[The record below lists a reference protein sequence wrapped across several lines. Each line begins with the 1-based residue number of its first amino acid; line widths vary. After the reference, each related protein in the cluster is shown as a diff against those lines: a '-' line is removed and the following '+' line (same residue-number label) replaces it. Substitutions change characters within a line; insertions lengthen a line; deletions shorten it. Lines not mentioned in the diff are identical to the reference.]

1 MKAKILKLIK
11 KNIELLD
18 NVELDNPEID
28 WFAINDDDA
37 DDNEDAF
44 EDEAYAGGYYD
55 AAMELA
61 GEIIDDEDLDY
72 DEYHLDLTE
81 AIYDIIKYGKP
92 FSVKS
97 TPKMESKQ
105 MAKEAKKM
113 PKKFYPDIKG
123 LFNLLWFM
131 TFDARENFGD
141 TQNLYQI
148 MMGKNAPK
156 NNSDK
161 ENILEI
167 IDSLSIREIFE
178 GLNDTFED
186 YDIESYLKEVEG
198 IDSWYRMSSSGSKF
212 FESKM
217 ESNGKNIK
225 IMEAK
230 QIDYTNLANNLIDF
244 MVTSFGL
251 VETCEILLDLG
262 YTDDQIYSLGF
273 EEETIESAK
282 IKNDK
287 DYLGNMFGD
296 VLGDLEKLSLR
307 KK

>member
-1 MKAKILKLIK
+1 VADLLALLKKLHQEDFKKLKRKLKMKAKILKLIK

-97 TPKMESKQ
+97 TPKMES
-105 MAKEAKKM
+105 
-113 PKKFYPDIKG
+113 
-123 LFNLLWFM
+123 
-131 TFDARENFGD
+131 
-141 TQNLYQI
+141 
-148 MMGKNAPK
+148 
-156 NNSDK
+156 
-161 ENILEI
+161 
-167 IDSLSIREIFE
+167 
-178 GLNDTFED
+178 
-186 YDIESYLKEVEG
+186 
-198 IDSWYRMSSSGSKF
+198 
-212 FESKM
+212 
-217 ESNGKNIK
+217 NGKNIK